1 MKGWKLNRAGGRW
14 ALLALLGLVGV
25 AAYVGRPTHGQAPQ
39 GFNERKVDKAVNA
52 EDRRDETGKPVIWML
67 DFHFKDPRVIKVNVA
82 GRGERNVWYLWYQVS
97 NNTGEERKFNPD
109 FVWVCHDTNTVHQ
122 DQILHEAQNAIVKFE
137 DPSNLLDIKNSVTI
151 GLRPIPVSK
160 EFENGMRIAYP
171 KLITGIAMFDD
182 VDPRSDQFSIFVY
195 GLSDGW
201 SVVDGPDGK
210 PIVRRKTLQL
220 KFKRLGDEFN
230 PKSSEIRYVGH
241 EWIYATSDLPAPPAI
256 DGKPMAEPNKPVPV
270 PPKPELPKPAPPKPE
285 PAKPEPPKVVPPGP
299 PEKNS

>member
-1 MKGWKLNRAGGRW
+1 MKGLMRGRVGGLCGLFALGGLIALVAGS
-14 ALLALLGLVGV
+14 AS
-25 AAYVGRPTHGQAPQ
+25 GQPPH
-39 GFNERKVDKAVNA
+39 GFNERKVDKTFNA
-52 EDRRDETGKPVIWML
+52 EDRRDDTGKPIIWML

-97 NNTGEERKFNPD
+97 NNTGEDRKFNPD
-109 FVWVCHDTNTVHQ
+109 FVWVGHDTNTVHQ
-122 DQILHEAQNAIVKFE
+122 DQILHEAQNAIQKFE

-151 GLRPIPVSK
+151 GQRLIPVSK

-171 KLITGIAMFDD
+171 KMVTGVAMFDD

-220 KFKRLGDEFN
+220 KFKRLGDEFT

-256 DGKPMAEPNKPVPV
+256 DVKPKPDAGKPVPV
-270 PPKPELPKPAPPKPE
+270 PPKSEPPKPAPP
-285 PAKPEPPKVVPPGP
+285 KPEPPKVVPPGP
-299 PEKNS
+299 PGD